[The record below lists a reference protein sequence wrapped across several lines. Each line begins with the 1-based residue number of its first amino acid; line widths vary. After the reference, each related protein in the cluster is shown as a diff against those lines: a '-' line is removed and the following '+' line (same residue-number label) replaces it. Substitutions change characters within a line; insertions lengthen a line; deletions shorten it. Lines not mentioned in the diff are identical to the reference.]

1 MLAKVSVV
9 VPVFRVEKYLRD
21 CLESVVGQSYRE
33 LDIILIDDGSDD
45 GSGEICDA
53 YAGKDN
59 RIRVI
64 HKSNGGLSSA
74 RNAGIEASEGDYI
87 AFIDS
92 DDIIHADFIKI
103 LADLC
108 YSNKS
113 DISGCRFVRFSG
125 KIAQETVGCKSMTIT
140 GKEMN
145 RRLYED
151 NAVQHA
157 IICNKLY
164 KRGLFNNIRFP
175 EGRAHEDE
183 FTVYRL
189 YAAADKVSLTGDELY
204 YYRIRED
211 SITGEGFNPKRLDL
225 LDAYTERIEYFIDNG
240 EYRSAAKTARVYCY
254 LIEGYLKEIK
264 DKHMEEKYHDIAGRI
279 AAEGKKMS
287 LKLTVMRG
295 AAFDDKISA
304 LMGMWIPGIKRIIKR
319 SR

>member
-21 CLESVVGQSYRE
+21 CLDSIINQNYKE
-33 LDIILIDDGSDD
+33 LEIILVDDGSDD
-45 GSGEICDA
+45 GSGAICDA
-53 YAGKDN
+53 YSVKDN
-59 RIRVI
+59 RIKVI

-74 RNAGIEASEGDYI
+74 RNAGIEASAGDYI

-92 DDIIHADFIKI
+92 DDIIHTDFIRR

-108 YSNKS
+108 YSNGS
-113 DISGCRFVRFSG
+113 DISGCRFVRFSDRIPG
-125 KIAQETVGCKSMTIT
+125 EAAGCKSMTVT

-145 RRLYED
+145 RQLYGED
-151 NAVQHA
+151 AVQHA

-164 KRGLFNNIRFP
+164 KRGLFDNIRFP

-189 YAAADKVSLTGDELY
+189 YASAEKVSLTGDELY

-211 SITGEGFNPKRLDL
+211 SITGEGFNPRRLDL
-225 LDAYTERIEYFIDNG
+225 LDAYMERIGYFIANG
-240 EYRSAAKTARVYCY
+240 ENKSAAKTARVYCY

-264 DKHMEEKYHDIAGRI
+264 DKQMEEKYCGITEKISAD
-279 AAEGKKMS
+279 GKKMS

-295 AAFDDKISA
+295 ATPADKISA
-304 LMGMWIPGIKRIIKR
+304 LMGMWTPRLKRIIKR